1 MSGLGLLHCRAL
13 YKRSSLGLLSL
24 FSVFVAAACGGGDS
38 IPTPVPLDALPAVQP
53 APAPTAAVVAPLQI
67 PTNGEL
73 ASPAASIPGPQ
84 SISSLPSIAE
94 LVGQVNPAVA
104 SISVESVS
112 RGLFYDI
119 TDQGA
124 GSGMVVRPDGH
135 IVTNYH
141 VVQDARGIRVNLPS
155 GESYLAKIVGGDI
168 VSDLAVIKIDPVAEL
183 PVVSF
188 GNSEALQV
196 GDWVVAVGNALA
208 LRGGPTVT
216 LGIISARG
224 RTVKTERGDLYD
236 MIQTDAAINDGNSG
250 GPLLNLDGDVIGIN
264 TAMLREA
271 RGIGF
276 AISSRSALPIVDSL
290 IEHGKV
296 IRPLIGLNGADVT
309 PAVASRFGF
318 IVNEGVVI
326 TQMGRGGPA
335 AEAGLLVG
343 DIITKLDGIPTPN
356 MARFLT
362 LLWSYTVGDT
372 VQLEFIRDD
381 RVGDASVV
389 LVERR

>member
-1 MSGLGLLHCRAL
+1 MA
-13 YKRSSLGLLSL
+13 SL
-24 FSVFVAAACGGGDS
+24 FLAAGCGGGDS
-38 IPTPVPLDALPAVQP
+38 APTPVPLDAPLPA
-53 APAPTAAVVAPLQI
+53 APAPTVTPVASVPP
-67 PTNGEL
+67 PTVQVNGGL
-73 ASPAASIPGPQ
+73 ASPTSSIQSPQ
-84 SISSLPSIAE
+84 NVASLPSISD
-94 LVGQVNPAVA
+94 LVGEINPAIA

-112 RGLFYDI
+112 RGLFFDI

-124 GSGMVVRPDGH
+124 GSGMVVRADGH

-141 VVQDARGIRVNLPS
+141 VVQDVRGIRVNLPN
-155 GESYLAKIVGGDI
+155 GESYLARIIGGDI
-168 VSDLAVIKIDPVAEL
+168 VTDLAVIKIDPVGEL

-188 GNSEALQV
+188 GDSEQLKV

-216 LGIISARG
+216 LGIVSARG

-271 RGIGF
+271 QGIGF
-276 AISSRSALPIVDSL
+276 AISSESALPIIDSL
-290 IEHGKV
+290 VEHGRV

-318 IVNEGVVI
+318 IVNEGVVV

-335 AEAGLLVG
+335 DEAGLLVG

-356 MARFLT
+356 MTRFLT

-372 VQLEFIRDD
+372 VQLEYIRDN
-381 RVGDASVV
+381 RIGDTAVV